1 MADPTTSTAQ
11 DSVSGKMF
19 LYEQPELL
27 TVEKHRSLGLTPLDR
42 PFRHAA
48 SVRIVPLTM
57 TEFSSAQRHYPIVF
71 SSMENPIPLAAVGVL
86 DDVNLF
92 VDDGQW
98 DPMCY
103 VPSYLRC
110 HPFAFASSHEGR
122 VAVVI
127 DRAAASI
134 SDKPQYPFF
143 ADGELTTETE
153 QMMRFCAQYEAERK
167 RTEALTNKLQ
177 ELELLT
183 SQQATFKP
191 DGQSEEQA
199 LASFISIDTRKL
211 TELGA
216 DVVHELHRSGQLS
229 AMYLQLY
236 SLDNWRMLMARRQ
249 RRAAASAD
257 SQ

>member
-1 MADPTTSTAQ
+1 MADSTTSTAQ

-27 TVEKHRSLGLTPLDR
+27 TVEKHRTLGLTPVDR
-42 PFRHAA
+42 PFAHAA
-48 SVRIVPLTM
+48 DVRIMPLTM

-71 SSMENPIPLAAVGVL
+71 SGMENPIPLAVVGVL
-86 DDVNLF
+86 EDVNLF
-92 VDDGQW
+92 VENGQW
-98 DPMCY
+98 DPQCY

-127 DRAAASI
+127 DRAAQSI
-134 SDKPQYPFF
+134 SETPQYPFF
-143 ADGELTTETE
+143 ANGELTKETE

-167 RTEALTNKLQ
+167 RTEAFTNKLK

-191 DGQSEEQA
+191 EGQSEEQTLA
-199 LASFISIDTRKL
+199 NFISLDTQKLTDLAS
-211 TELGA
+211 E
-216 DVVHELHRSGQLS
+216 VVHELHRSGQLS

-249 RRAAASAD
+249 RRAGASAAP
-257 SQ
+257 